1 MHACTFVYLFNLNS
15 NNFSGIQ
22 IGGLSAMAPERKS
35 DIAQVWFRSNF
46 QEVRI
51 WFYQFKPVPTVCK
64 GPARSVQFSGNFKP
78 LSYL

>member
-1 MHACTFVYLFNLNS
+1 MHIYTFVYLLNLNFKK
-15 NNFSGIQ
+15 FSGIQ

-51 WFYQFKPVPTVCK
+51 RFHQFKPVPTMVK
-64 GPARSVQFSGNFKP
+64 FQPDPSNSQEISNHF
-78 LSYL
+78 